1 VYFIEKL
8 SGATLNYLT
17 YDKELY
23 ALEWELSQ
31 LSNKTRMRS
40 FGLLELEILAEHS
53 TV

>member
-23 ALEWELSQ
+23 VLEWELSQ

-40 FGLLELEILAEHS
+40 FGLLELEILAEH
-53 TV
+53 